1 MAAIR
6 AVISLL
12 EEVVYPR
19 RDYGDRACRAG
30 AELLNKLF
38 GIDTLDALTAYYVPG
53 AEELAVRA
61 ALQELYEDVD
71 PRLVAKTAAV
81 MAAHAAR
88 LAPYADALEVFS
100 LLQGMDVPLGC
111 IVDGP
116 AHSQRQLA
124 DRLQADKI
132 FQQIVFSGELYG
144 DHPLTEGLHLMELLL
159 DCPLSSTAFLCSRG
173 EHARA
178 AAPQV
183 GQVYRIIREAPSGR
197 RQSGRAALS
206 NVIPMVNLYDL
217 PEALGL
223 VAWPDV

>member
-1 MAAIR
+1 MPAIR

-12 EEVVYPR
+12 EDIVYPR
-19 RDYGDRACRAG
+19 RAYGDRACRAG
-30 AELLNKLF
+30 AEMLNKLF

-71 PRLVAKTAAV
+71 PRLVAKTAAI
-81 MAAHAAR
+81 MASHASR
-88 LAPYADALEVFS
+88 LAPYADAMEVFS
-100 LLQGMDVPLGC
+100 ILQGMDVPLGC

-124 DRLQADKI
+124 SRLNADKI
-132 FQQIVFSGELYG
+132 FQQLVYSGELCG

-159 DCPLSSTAFLCSRG
+159 DCPLAETAFLCTRG
-173 EHARA
+173 SHARMA
-178 AAPQV
+178 AAQV
-183 GQVYRIIREAPSGR
+183 ACVYRIFRNAPNGC
-197 RQSGRAALS
+197 RQSGQAVIA
-206 NVIPMVNLYDL
+206 NVIPMINLYDL

-223 VAWPDV
+223 VAWPET